1 MEEKKF
7 LKTINIA
14 KREFEDDLIQLIQ
27 EANIPACILQDIFSK
42 YLRELQDI
50 AEADYKRDLEEL
62 KKANQKNDNNKN
74 QQNENES
81 NQN

>member
-1 MEEKKF
+1 MK
-7 LKTINIA
+7 LKTINIV
-14 KREFEDDLIQLIQ
+14 KKEFENNLIQLIQ
-27 EANIPACILQDIFSK
+27 EANIPACVLQDIFFK

-50 AEADYKRDLEEL
+50 AEADYKRDLQEL
-62 KKANQKNDNNKN
+62 KKQSQQNNKD

>member
-50 AEADYKRDLEEL
+50 AEADYKRDLQEL
-62 KKANQKNDNNKN
+62 KKANQKNDDNKN

>member
-14 KREFEDDLIQLIQ
+14 KREFEDNLIQLIQ

-42 YLRELQDI
+42 YLREL
-50 AEADYKRDLEEL
+50 
-62 KKANQKNDNNKN
+62 
-74 QQNENES
+74 
-81 NQN
+81 